1 MGTCK
6 QPLPTVGSLDDA
18 RKSSSRR
25 GEAGFSKNQLR
36 TYARGKRVYV
46 ASAGGA
52 QASPSCPREEWDR
65 QWSKEARAGEVLDSL
80 SHRKIQPWGPK
91 RCGSLA
97 AVKVVRVTLSFHLL
111 FFFSVLEM
119 EPRICANLAC
129 VLPCVL
135 PESCPQPL
143 TGDPR
148 QGLHP

>member
-65 QWSKEARAGEVLDSL
+65 QWSREARAGEVLDSL

-129 VLPCVL
+129 VLP
-135 PESCPQPL
+135 ESCPQPL

>member
-65 QWSKEARAGEVLDSL
+65 QWSREARAGEVLDSL

-111 FFFSVLEM
+111 FFFFSAGDGTQDLRKPGLCSTRIM
-119 EPRICANLAC
+119 PPTPRWRC
-129 VLPCVL
+129 
-135 PESCPQPL
+135 
-143 TGDPR
+143 
-148 QGLHP
+148 

>member
-80 SHRKIQPWGPK
+80 SHCKIQPWGPK
-91 RCGSLA
+91 HCGSLA

-111 FFFSVLEM
+111 FFFSVLKM

-129 VLPCVL
+129 VLP
-135 PESCPQPL
+135 ESSPQPL

>member
-65 QWSKEARAGEVLDSL
+65 QWSREARAGEVLDSL

-91 RCGSLA
+91 RCESLA

-111 FFFSVLEM
+111 FFSSAGAGTQDLRK
-119 EPRICANLAC
+119 PGLCSTRIMPPTPHWRC
-129 VLPCVL
+129 
-135 PESCPQPL
+135 
-143 TGDPR
+143 
-148 QGLHP
+148 